1 MFSNPK
7 TLGFLGATMVLAGC
21 GDDDLPEYYLL
32 DRMRVIAAVSN
43 SPEVASSATGINV
56 TFHVSDPNG
65 AGRTLSYRIEKC
77 VDPGIGL
84 GATPTCTG
92 NPTAAL
98 YPAETGNFAPG
109 SAATNYYGT
118 FTTANFDMS
127 TAAAVIFLDPA
138 TGSIKSTAGQYNGS
152 ALLVIA
158 TITAPTGETT
168 IGFKRIVASTRPT
181 KNQNPTFN
189 ATSLLFNGVAPGSYT
204 LTTERF
210 PVRASVPSSSQES
223 YLTAKED
230 GSFESASEALTVTWL
245 VSAGSMR
252 YSRTD
257 PSEENRYTPTNPL
270 PAKTSFIAVLRDD
283 RGGAT
288 VVDFHKP

>member
-1 MFSNPK
+1 MISRPR
-7 TLGFLGATMVLAGC
+7 LILFLAGVIAFVGC

-32 DRMRVIAAVSN
+32 DRMRVIAAVAN
-43 SPEVASSATGINV
+43 TPEVASSAGAINV
-56 TFHVSDPNG
+56 TFHVSDPTG
-65 AGRTLSYRIEKC
+65 AGRTLSYRVEKC

-98 YPAETGNFAPG
+98 YPAETGTFVPG
-109 SAATNYYGT
+109 SAATNFYGT
-118 FTTANFDMS
+118 FTTANFNMS
-127 TAAAVIFLDPA
+127 TAAAVIFLDPTTGA
-138 TGSIKSTAGQYNGS
+138 TRTTASQYNGS

-168 IGFKRIVASTRPT
+168 TTFKRIVASTRPT
-181 KNQNPTFN
+181 KNQNPSFN
-189 ATSLLFNGVAPGSYT
+189 ATSLLFNGIAPGAYT

-210 PVRASVPSSSQES
+210 PVRASVPTSSQET
-223 YLTAKED
+223 YLVANED
-230 GSFESASEALTVTWL
+230 GTFESASETLTVTWL

-257 PSEENRYTPTNPL
+257 PSEENRYTPPSPL
-270 PAKTSFIAVLRDD
+270 PTKTSFIAVLRDD
-283 RGGAT
+283 RGGTA